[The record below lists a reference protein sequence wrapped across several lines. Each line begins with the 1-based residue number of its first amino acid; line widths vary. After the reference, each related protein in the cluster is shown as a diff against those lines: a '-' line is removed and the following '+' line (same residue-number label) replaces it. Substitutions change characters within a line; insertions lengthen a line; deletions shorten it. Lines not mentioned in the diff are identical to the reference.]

1 MTAQAALW
9 NWGKSGKLGIIFF
22 MDLGMW
28 GFRAR
33 ASVFSGQM
41 ATVLASVLASL
52 RPHPSPTS
60 SPPRACAHVPARP
73 LRCPDWAA
81 WGGGPCSHWWEAQ
94 GRGPGRPP
102 KTGSRLGLRPR
113 LARPTTQSCLPLRG
127 HG

>member
-81 WGGGPCSHWWEAQ
+81 WGGGPAHTGGRLRAGVLVGPQRLAQ
-94 GRGPGRPP
+94 GWD
-102 KTGSRLGLRPR
+102 
-113 LARPTTQSCLPLRG
+113 
-127 HG
+127 